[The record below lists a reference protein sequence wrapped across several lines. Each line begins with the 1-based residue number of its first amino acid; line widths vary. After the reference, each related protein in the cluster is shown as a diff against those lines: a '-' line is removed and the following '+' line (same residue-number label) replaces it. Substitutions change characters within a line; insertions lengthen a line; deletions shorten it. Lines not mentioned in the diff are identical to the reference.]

1 MPRLG
6 WLVLLTTAVVACGD
20 AAPTPEP
27 IPTSALDQSGI
38 LIVAAGEQV
47 QTGPVT
53 RDMADAYELALT
65 LADTN
70 GEDVGYPWIDPE
82 TGELIVS
89 AATPRGQELIEA
101 AQIDVPFRI
110 RQVAHGAAELERI
123 QHDATFI
130 GQRGAPD
137 VQLMVMTLPDHR
149 DNRALIGLSAVS
161 RPLLDY
167 LAAHYPADALAVQI
181 DPELTGAESG

>member
-1 MPRLG
+1 MPRLA
-6 WLVLLTTAVVACGD
+6 WLALLATAVMACGD
-20 AAPTPEP
+20 SAPTAQPV
-27 IPTSALDQSGI
+27 PTSTLDQTGI
-38 LIVAAGEQV
+38 LLVPAGEQV

-82 TGELIVS
+82 TGELILS
-89 AATPRGQELIEA
+89 AATPRGRQLIET
-101 AQIDVPFRI
+101 AQIDVPYRI

-137 VQLMVMTLPDHR
+137 VQLMLMTLPDHR
-149 DNRALIGLSAVS
+149 DNRALIGMSAMS

-181 DPELTGAESG
+181 DPEFTGAEPA